1 MQKLVIASPSHS
13 RVTLLAAE
21 RNIMETVSN
30 SNNRNN
36 SNNSNSNSNSKS
48 KNSSWRPYL
57 SPLLRKSIPPAERRA
72 AERVNLLLPKA
83 ASLTGTLFF
92 QRPISTTEASSRRR
106 HSYAPQASRDY
117 SRCILDL
124 SVCADDDNEPDD
136 ERADNTAAMKELQIH
151 PLRMHPV
158 EKEEEEPPHSSR
170 SSSRRADTNNIAY
183 IAEVLEVARE
193 PGIASVAET
202 ASASVTTTTTND
214 STDDGTEERGSGDDN
229 NTPPPPHSQEEDT
242 SDDDQGSDTSSVY
255 SADWFP
261 FRELSQISWRTAGS
275 TPADES
281 LPTTTTTAAAAAPK
295 SPYRMGRIRRY
306 GWVEGEPF

>member
-1 MQKLVIASPSHS
+1 MESSLPENIHINAQISHTEDVKTGDKADEIPDS
-13 RVTLLAAE
+13 SKNAKARHRVTF
-21 RNIMETVSN
+21 TFPSN
-30 SNNRNN
+30 PFGRRENHNGDG
-36 SNNSNSNSNSKS
+36 
-48 KNSSWRPYL
+48 
-57 SPLLRKSIPPAERRA
+57 IPPAERRA

-83 ASLTGTLFF
+83 ASLTGALFF
-92 QRPISTTEASSRRR
+92 KRPISTAEASSRRR

-124 SVCADDDNEPDD
+124 SVCADDDSEPDD
-136 ERADNTAAMKELQIH
+136 ERADSTAAMKEPQIH

-158 EKEEEEPPHSSR
+158 EKEEEEPRQHTG
-170 SSSRRADTNNIAY
+170 TNSIAY
-183 IAEVLEVARE
+183 IAEALEAAIE

-202 ASASVTTTTTND
+202 ASASVATTTTTTND
-214 STDDGTEERGSGDDN
+214 STDYGTEERGNGDDN

-242 SDDDQGSDTSSVY
+242 SDDDQGSDASSVY

-281 LPTTTTTAAAAAPK
+281 LPTTTATTTATAAPK